1 MKKFKELFGL
11 AANYKL
17 NLVANLV
24 FNILASI
31 LSLFTFLAVV
41 PFLRILFSDG
51 NAAVVVPERKGIF
64 DGDYW
69 YQFFSYKLDLY
80 IVENGAMSALIYMC
94 LSIVIL
100 AFLKNLV
107 HYAALYSI
115 ATIRTGV
122 ARDLR
127 SMIYN
132 KLLRLPLSYYSNERK
147 GDVLSRMT
155 NDLMEVEFSVIG
167 AVEVIFK
174 SPVMLLLSLVTLFVI
189 NTQLTLFALIFLPI
203 SGFVISRIAKSL
215 KNAAGRGKT
224 RLGELISTVE
234 ETLSGMRIVKA
245 FNAEEQFSRKF
256 EGINNS
262 YFRLMRKLYK
272 REYLSSPMSEFISL
286 LVISVLL
293 FVGGSM
299 ILSADTAM
307 GGDLFIGYLVVF
319 SQIIPP
325 AKAITDAFFKIN
337 KGGASMERINE
348 ILDAPDRIFDVE
360 NAAEIKGFEKSI
372 ELKNVRFS
380 YAADQEILKGI
391 NLTINKGETVALV
404 GPSGGGKSTLANL
417 VARFYDVNEGQILFD
432 GVEIKKAKMK
442 DLRAQMGIV
451 TQDSILFNDTVTNN
465 IALGSAEGSLDLE
478 KVKQAAKIA
487 NAEEFILRL
496 DGQYEFNVGDSGGKL
511 SGGQKQR
518 LSIARAVYKNPPVLI
533 LDEATSALDTE
544 SEKLVQEAIEKLMK
558 NRTSLVIAH
567 RLSTIQN
574 ADKIVVV
581 QGGVIA
587 EQGTHAELLE
597 LQGVYAKL
605 VEMQAFE

>member
-24 FNILASI
+24 FNILASV

-41 PFLRILFSDG
+41 PFLRSLFSDG
-51 NAAVVVPERKGIF
+51 NAAVVVPERKGFF

-80 IVENGAMSALIYMC
+80 IAENGAMSALIYMC
-94 LSIVIL
+94 LSIVVL

-245 FNAEEQFSRKF
+245 FNAEEQFSRRF

-465 IALGSAEGSLDLE
+465 IALGSAEGSLDLD

-597 LQGVYAKL
+597 LRGVYAKL

>member
-24 FNILASI
+24 FNILASV

-51 NAAVVVPERKGIF
+51 NTELELPVQQGMF

-69 YQFFSYKLDLY
+69 YKYLSYQLDLY

-94 LSIVIL
+94 LSIVLL

-115 ATIRTGV
+115 ASIRTGV

-127 SMIYN
+127 SMIYD

-147 GDVLSRMT
+147 GDVLSRMS

-189 NTQLTLFALIFLPI
+189 NTQLTLFALIFLPL
-203 SGFVISRIAKSL
+203 SGFLISRIAKSL

-234 ETLSGMRIVKA
+234 ETLTGMRIVKA
-245 FNAEEQFSRKF
+245 FNAEEQFSRRF

-262 YFRLMRKLYK
+262 YFKLMRKLYK

-348 ILDAPDRIFDVE
+348 ILDAPDRIFDLE
-360 NAAEIKGFEKSI
+360 NAQAITGFNDCI

-380 YAADQEILKGI
+380 YTPDQEILKGI
-391 NLTINKGETVALV
+391 NLKIKKGETVALV

-417 VARFYDVNEGQILFD
+417 VARFYDVDEGQVLFD
-432 GVEIKKAKMK
+432 GVDIKSAKMK

-451 TQDSILFNDTVTNN
+451 TQDSILFNDSITNN
-465 IALGSAEGSLDLE
+465 IALGAAEGSLDAE

-487 NAEEFILRL
+487 NAEEFILKL
-496 DGQYEFNVGDSGGKL
+496 DGQYDFNVGDAGGKL

-518 LSIARAVYKNPPVLI
+518 VSIARAVYKNPPVLI

-544 SEKLVQEAIEKLMK
+544 SEKLVQEAIEKLMQ

-587 EQGTHAELLE
+587 EEGTHSALMERR
-597 LQGVYAKL
+597 GVYAKL

>member
-24 FNILASI
+24 FNILASV

-51 NAAVVVPERKGIF
+51 NTELELPEQQGMF

-69 YQFFSYKLDLY
+69 YQYFSYQLDLY
-80 IVENGAMSALIYMC
+80 IAENGAMSALIYMC
-94 LSIVIL
+94 LSIVLL

-115 ATIRTGV
+115 ASIRTGV

-147 GDVLSRMT
+147 GDVLSRMS

-189 NTQLTLFALIFLPI
+189 NTQLTLFALIFLPL
-203 SGFVISRIAKSL
+203 SGFLISRIAKSL

-245 FNAEEQFSRKF
+245 FNAEEQFSDRF

-360 NAAEIKGFEKSI
+360 NAQPIAGFNESI

-380 YAADQEILKGI
+380 YTQDQEILKGI
-391 NLTINKGETVALV
+391 NLKINKGETVALV

-417 VARFYDVNEGQILFD
+417 VARFYDVDEGQVLFD
-432 GVEIKKAKMK
+432 GVDIKAAKMK

-451 TQDSILFNDTVTNN
+451 TQDSILFNDSVTNN
-465 IALGSAEGSLDLE
+465 IALGAAKGSLDLD
-478 KVKQAAKIA
+478 KVRQAAKIA
-487 NAEEFILRL
+487 NAEEFILKL
-496 DGQYEFNVGDSGGKL
+496 DGQFDFNVGDAGGKL

-518 LSIARAVYKNPPVLI
+518 VSIARAVYKNPPVLI

-587 EQGTHAELLE
+587 EEGNHAALM
-597 LQGVYAKL
+597 QKRGIYAKL

>member
-1 MKKFKELFGL
+1 
-11 AANYKL
+11 
-17 NLVANLV
+17 
-24 FNILASI
+24 
-31 LSLFTFLAVV
+31 
-41 PFLRILFSDG
+41 
-51 NAAVVVPERKGIF
+51 
-64 DGDYW
+64 
-69 YQFFSYKLDLY
+69 
-80 IVENGAMSALIYMC
+80 
-94 LSIVIL
+94 
-100 AFLKNLV
+100 
-107 HYAALYSI
+107 
-115 ATIRTGV
+115 
-122 ARDLR
+122 
-127 SMIYN
+127 
-132 KLLRLPLSYYSNERK
+132 
-147 GDVLSRMT
+147 MT

-245 FNAEEQFSRKF
+245 FNAEEQFSRRF

-465 IALGSAEGSLDLE
+465 IALGSAEGSLDLD

-581 QGGVIA
+581 QGGVIS

>member
-69 YQFFSYKLDLY
+69 HQFFSYKLDLY

-189 NTQLTLFALIFLPI
+189 
-203 SGFVISRIAKSL
+203 
-215 KNAAGRGKT
+215 
-224 RLGELISTVE
+224 
-234 ETLSGMRIVKA
+234 
-245 FNAEEQFSRKF
+245 
-256 EGINNS
+256 
-262 YFRLMRKLYK
+262 
-272 REYLSSPMSEFISL
+272 
-286 LVISVLL
+286 
-293 FVGGSM
+293 
-299 ILSADTAM
+299 
-307 GGDLFIGYLVVF
+307 
-319 SQIIPP
+319 
-325 AKAITDAFFKIN
+325 
-337 KGGASMERINE
+337 
-348 ILDAPDRIFDVE
+348 
-360 NAAEIKGFEKSI
+360 
-372 ELKNVRFS
+372 
-380 YAADQEILKGI
+380 
-391 NLTINKGETVALV
+391 
-404 GPSGGGKSTLANL
+404 
-417 VARFYDVNEGQILFD
+417 
-432 GVEIKKAKMK
+432 
-442 DLRAQMGIV
+442 
-451 TQDSILFNDTVTNN
+451 
-465 IALGSAEGSLDLE
+465 
-478 KVKQAAKIA
+478 
-487 NAEEFILRL
+487 
-496 DGQYEFNVGDSGGKL
+496 
-511 SGGQKQR
+511 
-518 LSIARAVYKNPPVLI
+518 
-533 LDEATSALDTE
+533 
-544 SEKLVQEAIEKLMK
+544 
-558 NRTSLVIAH
+558 
-567 RLSTIQN
+567 
-574 ADKIVVV
+574 
-581 QGGVIA
+581 
-587 EQGTHAELLE
+587 
-597 LQGVYAKL
+597 
-605 VEMQAFE
+605 

>member
-1 MKKFKELFGL
+1 MKKFKELFAL

-17 NLVANLV
+17 NLVANLL
-24 FNILASI
+24 FNFLASV

-51 NAAVVVPERKGIF
+51 DTQVVVPERKGFF

-127 SMIYN
+127 SLIYN

-174 SPVMLLLSLVTLFVI
+174 SPVMLLLSLVTLFII
-189 NTQLTLFALIFLPI
+189 NTQLTLFALIFLPL

-215 KNAAGRGKT
+215 KNAAGRGKS

-245 FNAEEQFSRKF
+245 FNAEEQFSRRF
-256 EGINNS
+256 EGINNN

-272 REYLSSPMSEFISL
+272 REFLSSPMSEFVSL

-348 ILDAPDRIFDVE
+348 ILNSPDRIFDVE
-360 NAAEIKGFEKSI
+360 NATEIKGFEKSI

-391 NLTINKGETVALV
+391 NLTIHKGETVALV

-496 DGQYEFNVGDSGGKL
+496 DGQYDFKVGDSGGKL

>member
-1 MKKFKELFGL
+1 LKKFKELFGL

-24 FNILASI
+24 FNILASV

-51 NAAVVVPERKGIF
+51 NNELELPEQQGMF

-69 YQFFSYKLDLY
+69 YQYFSYQLDLY
-80 IVENGAMSALIYMC
+80 IAENGAMSALVYMC
-94 LSIVIL
+94 LSIVLL

-115 ATIRTGV
+115 ASIRTGV

-147 GDVLSRMT
+147 GDVLSRMS

-189 NTQLTLFALIFLPI
+189 NTQLTLFALIFLPL
-203 SGFVISRIAKSL
+203 SGFLISRIAKSL

-245 FNAEEQFSRKF
+245 FNAEVQFSDRF

-360 NAAEIKGFEKSI
+360 NAQPITGFNESI

-380 YAADQEILKGI
+380 YTQDQEILKGI
-391 NLTINKGETVALV
+391 NLKINKGETVALV

-417 VARFYDVNEGQILFD
+417 VARFYDVDEGQVLFD
-432 GVEIKKAKMK
+432 GVDIKAAKMK

-451 TQDSILFNDTVTNN
+451 TQDSILFNDSVTNN
-465 IALGSAEGSLDLE
+465 IALGAAKGSLDAD
-478 KVKQAAKIA
+478 KVRQAAKIA
-487 NAEEFILRL
+487 NAEEFILKL
-496 DGQYEFNVGDSGGKL
+496 DGQFDFNVGDAGGKL

-518 LSIARAVYKNPPVLI
+518 VSIARAVYKNPPVLI

-587 EQGTHAELLE
+587 EEGNHAALMEKR
-597 LQGVYAKL
+597 GIYAKL